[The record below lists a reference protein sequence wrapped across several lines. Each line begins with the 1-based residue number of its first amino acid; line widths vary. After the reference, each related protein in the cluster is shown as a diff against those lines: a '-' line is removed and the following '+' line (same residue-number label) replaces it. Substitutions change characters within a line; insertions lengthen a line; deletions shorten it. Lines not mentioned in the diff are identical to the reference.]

1 MQAQTSHVTPDIF
14 SLCGLPPAAEFIET
28 SCCIAVMD
36 RNAVPD
42 EQSVLLISFCGLTFY
57 VRLCG
62 EAGIT
67 EDGEAIEGEAAEE
80 VEVLGRVTYFI
91 NSALQDDRVV

>member
-14 SLCGLPPAAEFIET
+14 SLCGLPPAAEFVET
-28 SCCIAVMD
+28 SCSIAVID

-57 VRLCG
+57 ARLCG

-67 EDGEAIEGEAAEE
+67 EDGEAIEGDALDY
-80 VEVLGRVTYFI
+80 VQFIGVVTHKISRNDNGEGVF
-91 NSALQDDRVV
+91 